1 MIHPNAER
9 FVKHNEEVLEMAK
22 KMLEAGEGLS
32 LDMLVDY
39 VANLSAL
46 FSQVL
51 IALVNTLPLGEGF
64 VDSYL
69 DILKDQIKSK
79 QVKVVRLDA
88 VRD

>member
-1 MIHPNAER
+1 MIHPNADK
-9 FVKHNEEVLEMAK
+9 FVKHNEEILELAK

-51 IALVNTLPLGEGF
+51 MALVNTLPLGEGF
-64 VDSYL
+64 VDGYL
-69 DILKDQIKSK
+69 DILKEQIKSK
-79 QVKVVRLDA
+79 QVKVVRMDA
-88 VRD
+88 VTK

>member
-1 MIHPNAER
+1 MTNVDR
-9 FVKHNEEVLEMAK
+9 FVKHNEEVLGQAK
-22 KMLEAGEGLS
+22 KMVEAGESLS
-32 LDMLVDY
+32 TEMMTDY

-46 FSQVL
+46 FSSVL
-51 IALVNTLPLGEGF
+51 TAMVNTLPLGEEF